1 MLIKIKKGRDGPNVF
16 VCTRADGS
24 VTMQHQR
31 QQFFAGHDLT
41 HYAVETVLGHAG
53 FYMLLAQGW
62 SLDDFA
68 PPHPRGRV
76 SLDAELSE
84 RIVGLLDLERAS
96 GVIMSAEDANAS
108 IRDHYVRQGVTTG
121 LPELTDDQLSA
132 IRQRRGELLAQWSAL
147 APGEAIELT
156 FPR

>member
-1 MLIKIKKGRDGPNVF
+1 MLIRIKKGRDGPNVF
-16 VCTRADGS
+16 VCTRDDGS

-31 QQFFAGHDLT
+31 QPFFAGHDLT

-53 FYMLLAQGW
+53 FYTLLAQGW
-62 SLDDFA
+62 SLDDFS
-68 PPHPRGRV
+68 PPYPRGRI

-84 RIVGLLDLERAS
+84 RVVGLLDLERAS
-96 GVIMSAEDANAS
+96 GVIMSADDANAS
-108 IRDHYVRQGVTTG
+108 IREHYARQGITSE
-121 LPELTDDQLSA
+121 LPLLTEEQLAA
-132 IRQRRGELLAQWSAL
+132 IRRRRGELLAHWSGL